1 MVRQRFF
8 TAIQRLT
15 VLQRAGF
22 HCQLCGIEL
31 QPNNFHCDHKKAWSL
46 GGATEVYNAQAL
58 CADCNLTKSNTEVSE

>member
-31 QPNNFHCDHKKAWSL
+31 QPNNFHCDHKKL
-46 GGATEVYNAQAL
+46 GVWAVLQKFIML
-58 CADCNLTKSNTEVSE
+58 RRFVLTVI